1 VDIVTKLK
9 NEFGND
15 LPGFDAQ
22 IQMAAGNRVFYK
34 LIKNTVEPKKA
45 AIFILLFFDNNK
57 LHTIFIK
64 RTKDSGP
71 HSEQIAFPGGMYELK
86 DENLYTT
93 SIREASEEIGISS
106 SNIEFVGELTS
117 LHIPVSNIIV
127 SPFVFYVDSMPTI
140 AINKD
145 EVQEAIIAPV
155 DEFLNN
161 KILSSFKIK
170 FKGNEYDA
178 PCFKFNNNIIWGATA
193 MIWNEFLTIYKR
205 ILK

>member
-1 VDIVTKLK
+1 MNIVTKLK
-9 NEFGND
+9 NEISNG
-15 LPGFDAQ
+15 LPGFDVQ
-22 IQMAAGNRVFYK
+22 IKMAAGNRVFYK
-34 LIKNTVEPKKA
+34 LIKNAKEPKKA
-45 AIFILLFFDNNK
+45 AIFILLFLDCNK
-57 LHTIFIK
+57 LQTIFIK

-86 DENLYTT
+86 DENLFTT
-93 SIREASEEIGISS
+93 SIREASEEIGVSPS
-106 SNIEFVGELTS
+106 RLEFVGELSS

-127 SPFVFYVDSMPTI
+127 SPFVFYSDIKPILT
-140 AINKD
+140 INKD

-178 PCFKFNNNIIWGATA
+178 PCFKFNNNNIWGATA

-205 ILK
+205 I